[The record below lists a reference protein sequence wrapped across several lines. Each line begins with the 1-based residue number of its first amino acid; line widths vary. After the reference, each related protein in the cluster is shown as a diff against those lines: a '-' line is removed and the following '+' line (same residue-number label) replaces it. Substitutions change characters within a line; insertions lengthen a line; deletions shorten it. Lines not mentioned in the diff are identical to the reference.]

1 MNLGIPPLN
10 SHTQWEVYVWNQAT
24 WKCHEVHEF
33 MDWGGVVVFI
43 SFIRFLKVWANK
55 NGQEPPKSFDTKL
68 LNKQKAAIPF
78 SLSLIS
84 SSGCA
89 PELGELT

>member
-1 MNLGIPPLN
+1 MYEAKHPG
-10 SHTQWEVYVWNQAT
+10 SVM
-24 WKCHEVHEF
+24 KFHEF

-43 SFIRFLKVWANK
+43 SFIGFLKVWANK

-68 LNKQKAAIPF
+68 LDKQKVAIPF
-78 SLSLIS
+78 SLSLINN
-84 SSGCA
+84 SGCA